1 MTPIAFAKLGD
12 IAQYLRGINFKPD
25 DVTVVGAPGTVA
37 CMRTKNIQESLD
49 CSDVWGVAE
58 EFVRRPEQILREGDL
73 LVSSANSWNLVGK
86 CCWIPKLPWKATFG
100 GFVSV
105 LRGDPT
111 LVNPRFLYW
120 WFSSDRTQA
129 LLRSFGRKT
138 TNISNLSAEQCL
150 NLAVPLPQLADQ
162 RRIAAIL
169 DQADAVR
176 AKRREALE
184 QLDSLTESIFIEM
197 FGDAESQNWTVETI
211 ADIAS
216 TNRGSIRTG
225 PFGSQ
230 LLHSEFVN
238 DGIAVLG
245 IDNAVA
251 NEFCWGERRYISE
264 AKYRELKR
272 YRVNPGDVLI
282 TIMGTCGRCAVVPD
296 DVPLAIN
303 TKHLCCITLNPLK
316 CEPAFLHAYFLLHP
330 MAKQYLNQTEKGAIM
345 AGLNMGLIKAM
356 PIPIPPLPL
365 QQTFSSLI
373 HSVEALKATQRA
385 ALQELDR
392 LFASLQHRAFQGE
405 L

>member
-1 MTPIAFAKLGD
+1 MTAIAIAKLGD

-25 DVTVVGAPGTVA
+25 DVTAVGTPGTVA

-86 CCWIPKLPWKATFG
+86 CCWIPNLPWKATFG
-100 GFVSV
+100 GFVSA
-105 LRGDPT
+105 LRADPT

-150 NLAVPLPQLADQ
+150 NLAVPLPRLDDQ

-169 DQADAVR
+169 DQADALR
-176 AKRREALE
+176 TKRREALA
-184 QLDSLTESIFIEM
+184 QLDSLTQSIFIEM
-197 FGDAESQNWTVETI
+197 FGNPVTNPKGWTVRPFSEICETRLGKMLDARQQTGQDKRRYLRNANVQWFRIDLYDLLEMDFDSDARETFNLRKGDLLICEGGEPGRAAVWQGQLDDVYFQKALHRGRPKAGMANPEYLVWLLWFLAHNGGLGDHVTAATI
-211 ADIAS
+211 AHL
-216 TNRGSIRTG
+216 TG
-225 PFGSQ
+225 
-230 LLHSEFVN
+230 
-238 DGIAVLG
+238 
-245 IDNAVA
+245 
-251 NEFCWGERRYISE
+251 
-264 AKYRELKR
+264 
-272 YRVNPGDVLI
+272 
-282 TIMGTCGRCAVVPD
+282 
-296 DVPLAIN
+296 
-303 TKHLCCITLNPLK
+303 
-316 CEPAFLHAYFLLHP
+316 
-330 MAKQYLNQTEKGAIM
+330 EK
-345 AGLNMGLIKAM
+345 LKAM
-356 PIPIPPLPL
+356 PIPVPPLGM
-365 QQTFSSLI
+365 QQVFATRL
-373 HSVEALKATQRA
+373 HSVEVLKTTHIA